1 MKDFEQK
8 DIIRCWGVYIPEE
21 AGKEVTQ
28 TLKSTWI
35 NTGKKEL
42 QIVLFKRV
50 KIIILN

>member
-35 NTGKKEL
+35 NTGKKEKE
-42 QIVLFKRV
+42 FR
-50 KIIILN
+50 N